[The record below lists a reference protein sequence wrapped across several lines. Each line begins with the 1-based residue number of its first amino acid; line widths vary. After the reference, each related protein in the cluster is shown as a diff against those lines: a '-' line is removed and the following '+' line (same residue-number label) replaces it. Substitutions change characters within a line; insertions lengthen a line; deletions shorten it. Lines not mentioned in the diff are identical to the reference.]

1 MIAASPAQ
9 TAPVQPGRFG
19 LILEIVLVLAVLVS
33 TKLIFDQ
40 IVWKYAGPISLAFT
54 LATIGLIT
62 WRRKES
68 WSSFGLRRLR
78 RWWSFPLILPQG
90 LLAII
95 AILSIGAGTAYL
107 GDFLGFWSVEGDAEG
122 VEARWGNIEG
132 NLPVYLS
139 WLAIGWTSAAF
150 GEEIFFRGYLIDR
163 IGKLLPDARWAS
175 FVAILIPALIF
186 GIAHAYYQ
194 GIQGLVTTGMI
205 GLALGVLYLLNKRN
219 LWPNILAHGAVDTL
233 AFTAM
238 YLSLD
243 I

>member
-9 TAPVQPGRFG
+9 TAPVQPGRLG
-19 LILEIVLVLAVLVS
+19 LILEIALVMGVLIS

-40 IVWKYAGPISLAFT
+40 VAWKYAGPISLAFT
-54 LATIGLIT
+54 LATIGVIT
-62 WRRKES
+62 CLRKES

-90 LLAII
+90 LLATI
-95 AILSIGAGTAYL
+95 AIIGIGAGTAYL

-122 VEARWGNIEG
+122 VEARWGNIQG
-132 NLPVYLS
+132 NLPVYLT
-139 WLAIGWTSAAF
+139 WLAIAWTSAAF

-163 IGKLLPDARWAS
+163 VGKLLPDARWAS
-175 FVAILIPALIF
+175 FVSILIPALIF

-194 GIQGLVTTGMI
+194 GIQGLFTTGMI
-205 GLALGVLYLLNKRN
+205 GLALGALYLLNKRN
-219 LWPNILAHGAVDTL
+219 LWPNILAHGIVDTL

-238 YLSLD
+238 YLNLD